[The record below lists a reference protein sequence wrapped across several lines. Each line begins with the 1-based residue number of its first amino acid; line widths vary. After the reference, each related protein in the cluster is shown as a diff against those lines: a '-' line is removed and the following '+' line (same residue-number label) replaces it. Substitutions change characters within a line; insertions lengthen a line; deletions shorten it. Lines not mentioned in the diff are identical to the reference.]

1 MIGSN
6 ESLGQVILQ
15 LSDFD
20 LEQGCQSNFALA
32 DLVSFRSLMVVLATR
47 RCAHSKIELGFHY
60 DACPL
65 YCVFCYT
72 IYYELCCMMLYT
84 LYKVGK

>member
-1 MIGSN
+1 MSVLSICVHFVNRYVILHVVDHSVIGSN

-32 DLVSFRSLMVVLATR
+32 DLVSFRSLMVVVIVLIAR
-47 RCAHSKIELGFHY
+47 LNMDSI
-60 DACPL
+60 
-65 YCVFCYT
+65 
-72 IYYELCCMMLYT
+72 MMPAL
-84 LYKVGK
+84 